1 MFFFTEIS
9 HQVTSLPVI
18 EGQDVKQERFHVIV
32 KCFVIKKQLDQ
43 KTEILTVDLVCVS
56 VNFKD

>member
-1 MFFFTEIS
+1 MFLFAKIS

-18 EGQDVKQERFHVIV
+18 KGQDVKQERLHVIV
-32 KCFVIKKQLDQ
+32 KSFVIKKQLDQ